1 MKNKSYCDI
10 CKEHVDHE
18 DIYDCQEHYEVKNGI
33 PKGTWMVQW
42 MKRMNGKVSKRT
54 DSRFVRWSRSVEC

>member
-1 MKNKSYCDI
+1 MKNKPYCDI

-42 MKRMNGKVSKRT
+42 AKRINGKVSKRT
-54 DSRFVRWSRSVEC
+54 DSRFVQWSRSVKC